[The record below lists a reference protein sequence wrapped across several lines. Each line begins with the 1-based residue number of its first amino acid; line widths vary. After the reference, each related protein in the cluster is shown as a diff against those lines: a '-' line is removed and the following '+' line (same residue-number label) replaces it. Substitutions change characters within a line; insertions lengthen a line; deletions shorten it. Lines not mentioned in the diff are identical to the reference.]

1 MSDYRRF
8 IAYLYEY
15 PGSRKGGCC
24 GFVRVESQNGFCRMD
39 FQIKSASLVPETSVT
54 VYGFIRRSG
63 RMYGIPLGNLLAGR
77 TSTSGKL
84 FTRSDA
90 LGQTDV
96 TLDQLGGLILL
107 YRKTGVIATHWDDL
121 PIQPEF
127 FSPSLPKSEPVST
140 PDPKPAAETPAEP
153 ETTSAAEP
161 DPQPTLAS
169 QTSELSDSEPS
180 SAASE
185 LIQSEISTET
195 IPDAELYPQNP
206 APKST
211 VSTEI
216 PEPDPYIPSL
226 HMTSADAPSAPSP
239 SRAALYLQF
248 QDQFPEFHPFPD
260 DDLTDCLRL
269 SLDALPQLRAAGLSA
284 DANRFVL
291 HGSSSY
297 RHLLLARNRDQTD
310 VWYFGVPGVYTPN
323 EQFMASLF
331 GFFHFKQA
339 MRPAELAPDARFGY
353 WYRML

>member
-15 PGSRKGGCC
+15 PNNRKGGCC

-39 FQIKSASLVPETSVT
+39 FQIKSPSLPPETSVT

-77 TSTSGKL
+77 SSTSGKL
-84 FTRSDA
+84 FTHSDA
-90 LGQTDV
+90 IGQTDV
-96 TLDQLGGLILL
+96 TLDELGGLILL
-107 YRKTGVIATHWDDL
+107 CRQTGVIATQWDDL

-127 FSPSLPKSEPVST
+127 FAPTLPQEPKTSADNGARPT
-140 PDPKPAAETPAEP
+140 EEKTAETPEP
-153 ETTSAAEP
+153 L
-161 DPQPTLAS
+161 DPAVPAQSLPSSDAS
-169 QTSELSDSEPS
+169 KAQFDELSTEFS
-180 SAASE
+180 SNS
-185 LIQSEISTET
+185 
-195 IPDAELYPQNP
+195 ELYPQN
-206 APKST
+206 SN
-211 VSTEI
+211 
-216 PEPDPYIPSL
+216 PEPPQPFPDSAAQPL
-226 HMTSADAPSAPSP
+226 HMTSADFPAAAAVPP
-239 SRAALYLQF
+239 SRAALYLQL

-269 SLDALPQLRAAGLSA
+269 SLDDLPQLRAAGLSV

-297 RHLLLARNRDQTD
+297 RHLLLARNRDQQEL
-310 VWYFGVPGVYTPN
+310 WYFGIPGVYTPN

-339 MRPAELAPDARFGY
+339 MRPSELAPDARFGY
-353 WYRML
+353 WYRTL